1 MIFVDASAIVA
12 ILNRE
17 READT
22 FTEAIEQNAG
32 GLTSAIA
39 VYEAT
44 LALCRIRHCTID
56 EAAADIDE
64 FMNVAGVQHMPIDAA
79 ETRTALAAFPRYG
92 RAADIPPAST
102 WVTVLP
108 TPWRGV

>member
-17 READT
+17 PEADT
-22 FTEAIEQNAG
+22 FAEAIEQNAG

-44 LALCRIRHCTID
+44 LALCRIRHVAID
-56 EAAADIDE
+56 EVAADVHE
-64 FMNVAGVQHMPIDAA
+64 FMSVAEV
-79 ETRTALAAFPRYG
+79 
-92 RAADIPPAST
+92 
-102 WVTVLP
+102 
-108 TPWRGV
+108 